1 MANGDDSYVDDPYAD
16 NQGPGGYGP
25 SAPGLDMSTG
35 LEGYGPAAPGLTPA
49 APWGSSP
56 NWMGVAKAVS
66 QLQQTPQQQAAQAAA
81 NVPKATDATTK
92 LASALTPVG
101 KPAHPEAIS
110 NLLQFIAG
118 RRNAYIQAG
127 QSPAGGVPQMPLP
140 SGLLG
145 I

>member
-1 MANGDDSYVDDPYAD
+1 MANDDDST
-16 NQGPGGYGP
+16 GFEGYGP

-49 APWGSSP
+49 ASWGTAP
-56 NWMGVAKAVS
+56 GTNWQGVAKAVS
-66 QLQQTPQQQAAQAAA
+66 QLQPTPQQAAATAAA
-81 NVPKATDATTK
+81 NVPKGVTQN
-92 LASALTPVG
+92 LSSLTPVG
-101 KPAHPEAIS
+101 RPAHPEAIS
-110 NLLQFIAG
+110 NLLQFLAS

>member
-1 MANGDDSYVDDPYAD
+1 MAWPDDTST
-16 NQGPGGYGP
+16 GFEGYGP

-49 APWGSSP
+49 APWGTAP
-56 NWMGVAKAVS
+56 GTNWQGVAKAVS

-81 NVPKATDATTK
+81 NVPKATDDATK

-101 KPAHPEAIS
+101 KPAHPEEIS

>member
-25 SAPGLDMSTG
+25 SAPGLTS
-35 LEGYGPAAPGLTPA
+35 A
-49 APWGSSP
+49 APWQSTGQR
-56 NWMGVAKAVS
+56 WMGVANALS
-66 QLQQTPQQQAAQAAA
+66 QLQPTPQQAAATAAA
-81 NVPKATDATTK
+81 NVPKGVTQN
-92 LASALTPVG
+92 LSSLTPVG
-101 KPAHPEAIS
+101 RPAHPEAIS